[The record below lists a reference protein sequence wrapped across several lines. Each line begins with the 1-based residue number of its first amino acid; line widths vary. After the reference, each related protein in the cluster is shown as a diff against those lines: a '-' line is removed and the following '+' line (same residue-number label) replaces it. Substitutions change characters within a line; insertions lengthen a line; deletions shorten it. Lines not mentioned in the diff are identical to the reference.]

1 MNKTSLSAALLAL
14 ACHAASAVVIP
25 VSEDTYVSP
34 SGVIAKGFGKG
45 NFMQLSG
52 DGAAALVRFDVADY
66 AGLIQPANV
75 SSARLVFHLSN
86 VKKAG
91 NLTVRAVTSE
101 WTEAAQGNRPGPAL
115 NAAAL
120 YTIPANAVI
129 EDQYAIVDVTAQVK
143 QWLTTPA
150 SDFGL
155 AVTCGPATNVQIAT
169 KEGVTTGHPAWLEIE
184 SHPVTGN
191 DQIAAGVDAAK
202 LGDGT
207 VSNAEFAF
215 LNGVLSPIQTQ
226 INTVTSNADG
236 KVSKAG
242 DTMTGPLV
250 VNSDI
255 KLGSEGQ
262 HQAAAADEKLRFLRG
277 NVTWQM
283 VGTSTITN
291 ISQVGQGYTVTN
303 TSGNDFTVTF
313 TTPFPE
319 APTVTSNYFIEPNS
333 MASHAIKNLSATGFT
348 FSALNQ
354 QSTHHVR
361 FIVAGPR

>member
-1 MNKTSLSAALLAL
+1 
-14 ACHAASAVVIP
+14 
-25 VSEDTYVSP
+25 
-34 SGVIAKGFGKG
+34 
-45 NFMQLSG
+45 MQLGG

-66 AGLIQPANV
+66 AGLVQPANV

-91 NLTVRAVTSE
+91 NLTIRAVTSE
-101 WTEAAQGNRPGPAL
+101 WTEAAQGNRSAPAL
-115 NAAAL
+115 SAAAL
-120 YTIPANAVI
+120 STIPADAVI

-262 HQAAAADEKLRFLRG
+262 LQAAAGEEKLRFLRG
-277 NVTWQM
+277 NVTWQFTAGSG
-283 VGTSTITN
+283 VGN
-291 ISQVGQGYTVTN
+291 FAQVGQGFTVAKVSSN
-303 TSGNDFTVTF
+303 LFSVTF
-313 TTPFPE
+313 TTPFSGIPS
-319 APTVTSNYFIEPNS
+319 VTSDYFVEPNT
-333 MASHAIKNLSATGFT
+333 MGAHYIGNLSATGFT
-348 FSALNQ
+348 VDGV
-354 QSTHHVR
+354 STVNSHTLR